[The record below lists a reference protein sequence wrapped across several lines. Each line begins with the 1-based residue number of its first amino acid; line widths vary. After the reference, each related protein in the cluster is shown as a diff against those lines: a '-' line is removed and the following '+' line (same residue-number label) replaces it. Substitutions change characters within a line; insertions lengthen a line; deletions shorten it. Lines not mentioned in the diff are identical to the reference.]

1 MKNYLFKIKKK
12 ISSKKALTELEEL
25 GLTNIYTIFDSDN
38 NDHLIGGTSLSNIN
52 PKLSC
57 LIKDN
62 LTINWQEQWQ
72 NFAENFSNGLS
83 TIDLTKFNEK
93 KFFSLK
99 PGKGFGDLSHSSTYL
114 MLKMMKPYVKN
125 KYVIDIGCGS
135 GILSIASVYMKA
147 KKVIG
152 VDIDKDALIHSKNN
166 AKLNALNKAKI
177 IFRKKVNYKALDFKY
192 NVLINMTFD
201 EQKYVMQNK
210 NLFTNAKYFITSG
223 ILKDQ
228 KNEYLSFMKRLD
240 LKIVKYHQKKEW
252 MGFIFYNPIHLS

>member
-1 MKNYLFKIKKK
+1 MKNHLFKVKKK
-12 ISSKKALTELEEL
+12 ISFKKALIELEEL

-52 PKLSC
+52 PKLSS
-57 LIKDN
+57 LIKNN

-93 KFFSLK
+93 KSFSLK

-125 KYVIDIGCGS
+125 KYIIDIGCGS

-152 VDIDKDALIHSKNN
+152 IDIDKDALKHSKDN
-166 AKLNALNKAKI
+166 AKLNSLKSDKI
-177 IFRKKVNYKALDFKY
+177 SFRKKINYTSLDYKY
-192 NVLINMTFD
+192 NILINMTFN
-201 EQKYVMQNK
+201 EQKFIMQDK
-210 NLFTNAKYFITSG
+210 ALFTNASYFVTSG
-223 ILKDQ
+223 ILKKQ
-228 KNEYLSFMKRLD
+228 KSEYLSFMKQLG
-240 LKIVKYHQKKEW
+240 LKFIKSHQKKEW
-252 MGFIFYNPIHLS
+252 MGFIFSTPSI